1 MNIGRPQ
8 RFGTQYRSSGPDQPV
23 RMYEVGPGVTDAL
36 RREMNVPSLAEAR
49 KREAMMEE
57 MVKGKKPAAGNK
69 NP

>member
-23 RMYEVGPGVTDAL
+23 RLYEIGPGVTDAL
-36 RREMNVPSLAEAR
+36 RREMDVPSLAEAR

-57 MVKGKKPAAGNK
+57 MVKGKKPAAGEK
-69 NP
+69 KP